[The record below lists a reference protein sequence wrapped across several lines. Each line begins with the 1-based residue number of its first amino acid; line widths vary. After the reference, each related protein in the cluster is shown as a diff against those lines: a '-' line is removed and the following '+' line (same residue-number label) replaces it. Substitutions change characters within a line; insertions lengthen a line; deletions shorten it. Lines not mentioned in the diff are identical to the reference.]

1 MLLVLWPVRSVFSFH
16 GCTLFFQCLEMN
28 VTGLFSFNPQVM
40 QKIQDKRN
48 NGLTKIYAITIETLQ
63 NLLFF
68 L

>member
-1 MLLVLWPVRSVFSFH
+1 
-16 GCTLFFQCLEMN
+16 MN